1 MRLFDDILRTR
12 HRDNQRHT
20 SGITPIMKLLLYTA
34 LLAAT
39 ATSPAAAQL
48 KLPRLFSDHTVLQ
61 RDRPLHVWGW
71 ARADTNVAVSLHG
84 QRVIAVADRLG
95 RWEAWLKPEAAGG
108 PYVLVVDGGA
118 AEGKVQ
124 VQDVML
130 GDVWFASGQS
140 NMEFPLKGFDG
151 APLKNAAAEIAAAT
165 DPHVRLL
172 RIEHKSSSIPLRD
185 IDATWTTT
193 TPATATDFSAVGYFF
208 AREIAAREHVT
219 VGVIDSTW
227 GGTPADS
234 WVSTEAFATDAT
246 LAPAIDARAR
256 FQQDQA
262 DADLATVAEAR
273 EDAAILASGGKP
285 PTRPWHPP
293 EDAYRP
299 SSLYNAMVAP
309 FTGYGIKGVIWY
321 QGETNS
327 NVARAPYYADLFRG
341 LITDWRHNF
350 AQGAFP
356 FLFAQISS
364 FNSPDEEWGLVRD
377 AQRRALALTNTAM
390 AVTTDVGD
398 PGNVHP
404 GDKQTVAARLA
415 LAARSIAYGERVA
428 YQSPLFRETSG
439 EPGGKRVWFD
449 HAEGLTS
456 RGARVTGFEIAGPD
470 RKFASATARIDGE
483 SVVVTGAISNP
494 RYVRYNWSGVVPG
507 NLFNAAGLPMST
519 FTSEER
525 IQGHLTYP

>member
-1 MRLFDDILRTR
+1 M
-12 HRDNQRHT
+12 
-20 SGITPIMKLLLYTA
+20 MKR
-34 LLAAT
+34 LLAT
-39 ATSPAAAQL
+39 AVFAAVLASPAAAQL
-48 KLPRLFSDHTVLQ
+48 KLPHLFSDHAVLQ
-61 RDRPLHVWGW
+61 RDRPLHIWGW
-71 ARADTNVAVSLHG
+71 AHAGATVAVALHD
-84 QRVIAVADRLG
+84 QRATAIADRLG
-95 RWEAWLKPEAAGG
+95 RWEVWLKPAAAGG
-108 PYVLVVDGGA
+108 PYVLTVDGGA
-118 AEGKVQ
+118 TEGTLRVE
-124 VQDVML
+124 DVML

-165 DPHVRLL
+165 NPRIRLL
-172 RIEHKSSSIPLRD
+172 RIAHKASTLPLRD

-193 TPATATDFSAVGYFF
+193 TPATAIDFSAIGYFF

-234 WVSTEAFATDAT
+234 WVSTDAFATDTA

-256 FQQDQA
+256 FQQDQT
-262 DADLATVAEAR
+262 DADLALVAEAR
-273 EDAAILASGGKP
+273 EDAAIRATGGTP
-285 PTRPWHPP
+285 PSHPWHPP
-293 EDAYRP
+293 EEAYRP

-356 FLFAQISS
+356 FLYAQISS
-364 FNSPDEEWGLVRD
+364 FNSPAEEWGLVRD
-377 AQRRALALTNTAM
+377 AQRRALGLAGTAM

-404 GDKQTVAARLA
+404 ADKQTVAARLA
-415 LAARSIAYGERVA
+415 LAARSVAYGERVA
-428 YQSPLFRETSG
+428 YEGPLFRQASG
-439 EPGGKRVWFD
+439 EPGGMRIWFD
-449 HAEGLTS
+449 HAAGLTS
-456 RGARVTGFEIAGPD
+456 RGAPVTGFEIAGSD
-470 RKFASATARIDGE
+470 RSFVAATATIDGDT
-483 SVVVTGAISNP
+483 VVVAGPVRQP
-494 RYVRYNWSGVVPG
+494 RYVRYNWANVVPG
-507 NLFNAAGLPMST
+507 SLYNAAGLPMST

-525 IQGHLTYP
+525 IQGHMAYP

>member
-1 MRLFDDILRTR
+1 MRFFDDILWLRR
-12 HRDNQRHT
+12 RDSQRRT
-20 SGITPIMKLLLYTA
+20 SGIMPIMKLLLYTA

-48 KLPRLFSDHTVLQ
+48 KLPRLFSDHSVLQ

-71 ARADTNVAVSLHG
+71 ARADANIAVSLHN
-84 QRVIAVADRLG
+84 QRVMAVADRLG
-95 RWEAWLKPEAAGG
+95 RWNAWLKPEAAGG
-108 PYVLVVDGGA
+108 PYVLVVDGGT

-165 DPHVRLL
+165 DPQVRLL

-185 IDATWTTT
+185 IDANWTTT
-193 TPATATDFSAVGYFF
+193 TPATAIDFSAIGYFF

-234 WVSTEAFATDAT
+234 WVSTDALASDAA
-246 LAPAIDARAR
+246 LAPAIDARTR
-256 FQQDQA
+256 FQQDQT
-262 DADLATVAEAR
+262 DADLATIAEAR
-273 EDAAILASGGKP
+273 EDAAIVASGGKP
-285 PTRPWHPP
+285 PPHPWHPP

-364 FNSPDEEWGLVRD
+364 FNPPEEEWGLVRD
-377 AQRRALALTNTAM
+377 AQRRALVLTDTAM
-390 AVTTDVGD
+390 VVTTDVGD

-415 LAARSIAYGERVA
+415 LAARSVAYGERVA
-428 YQSPLFRETSG
+428 YQSPLFRQVSG
-439 EPGGKRVWFD
+439 EPGGKRIWFD

-456 RGARVTGFEIAGPD
+456 RGAAVVGFEIAGPD
-470 RKFASATARIDGE
+470 RRFVPATARIDGE
-483 SVVVTGAISNP
+483 SVVVTGAVSKP
-494 RYVRYNWSGVVPG
+494 SYVRYNWSNVVPG
-507 NLFNAAGLPMST
+507 SLYNAAGLPMST

-525 IQGHLTYP
+525 IRGHLTYP

>member
-1 MRLFDDILRTR
+1 MDNAWPS
-12 HRDNQRHT
+12 HRDSQRRT
-20 SGITPIMKLLLYTA
+20 SGTMPIMKLLLYTA
-34 LLAAT
+34 LLAVI
-39 ATSPAAAQL
+39 ATSPAAAQV
-48 KLPRLFSDHTVLQ
+48 KLPHLFSDHTVLQ
-61 RDRPLHVWGW
+61 RDRPLHIWGW
-71 ARADTNVAVSLHG
+71 ASADANVAISLHG
-84 QRVIAVADRLG
+84 QRVMTVADRLG

-151 APLKNAAAEIAAAT
+151 APLKNAAAEIAAANN
-165 DPHVRLL
+165 PHVRLL
-172 RIEHKSSSIPLRD
+172 RIEHKSSPIPLRD
-185 IDATWTTT
+185 ISATWTTT
-193 TPATATDFSAVGYFF
+193 TPATATDFSAVAYFF

-219 VGVIDSTW
+219 VGIIDSTW

-234 WVSTEAFATDAT
+234 WVSTDAFAADAT
-246 LAPAIDARAR
+246 LAPAIDARGR
-256 FQQDQA
+256 FQQEQT
-262 DADLATVAEAR
+262 DADLALVAEAR
-273 EDAAILASGGKP
+273 EDAATRASGGKP
-285 PTRPWHPP
+285 AARPWHPP
-293 EDAYRP
+293 EEAYRP

-327 NVARAPYYADLFRG
+327 NVTRAPYYADLFRG

-390 AVTTDVGD
+390 VVTTDVGD
-398 PGNVHP
+398 PDNVHP

-415 LAARSIAYGERVA
+415 LAARGVAYGERVV
-428 YQSPLFRETSG
+428 YQSPLFRQASG

-456 RGARVTGFEIAGPD
+456 RGAPVMGFEIAGPD
-470 RKFASATARIDGE
+470 RKFVPATARIDGQ
-483 SVVVTGAISNP
+483 SVVVTGAVSKP
-494 RYVRYNWSGVVPG
+494 SYVRYNWSNVVPG
-507 NLFNAAGLPMST
+507 SLYNAAGLPMST

-525 IQGHLTYP
+525 IQGHLAYP

>member
-1 MRLFDDILRTR
+1 MKRLLA
-12 HRDNQRHT
+12 
-20 SGITPIMKLLLYTA
+20 TA
-34 LLAAT
+34 LLTTALVGAAQS
-39 ATSPAAAQL
+39 APAAAQL
-48 KLPRLFSDHTVLQ
+48 TLPHLFSNHAVLQ

-71 ARADTNVAVSLHG
+71 ASAGAAIAVSLHG
-84 QRVIAVADRLG
+84 QSATAVTDRLG
-95 RWEAWLKPEAAGG
+95 RWEVWLKPEAAGG
-108 PYVLVVDGGA
+108 PYVLTVDGGA
-118 AEGKVQ
+118 AEGTSR

-140 NMEFPLKGFDG
+140 NMEFPLKGFGG

-165 DPHVRLL
+165 DPRVRLL
-172 RIEHKSSSIPLRD
+172 RLEHKGSPIPLRD
-185 IDATWTTT
+185 IDASWTTA
-193 TPATATDFSAVGYFF
+193 TPATAADFSAIGYFF

-246 LAPAIDARAR
+246 LTPAFDARAR
-256 FQQDQA
+256 FQQDQT
-262 DADLATVAEAR
+262 DADLALAAEAR
-273 EDAAILASGGKP
+273 EDAAVRASGGKP
-285 PTRPWHPP
+285 PAHPWHPP
-293 EDAYRP
+293 EEAYRP

-327 NVARAPYYADLFRG
+327 NAARAPYYEALFRA
-341 LITDWRHNF
+341 LITDWRHDF

-364 FNSPDEEWGLVRD
+364 FNSPVEEWGLVRD
-377 AQRRALALTNTAM
+377 AQRRALGLVNTAM

-404 GDKQTVAARLA
+404 SDKQTVAARLA
-415 LAARSIAYGERVA
+415 LAARGVAYGDRVA
-428 YQSPLFRETSG
+428 YQGPLFRQATG
-439 EPGGKRVWFD
+439 EPGGMRVWFD
-449 HAEGLTS
+449 HADGMTS
-456 RGARVTGFEIAGPD
+456 RGAPVIGFEIAGAD
-470 RKFASATARIDGE
+470 RKFIPATARIDGAT
-483 SVVVTGAISNP
+483 VVVTGP
-494 RYVRYNWSGVVPG
+494 VPQLRYVRYGWSNVVTG
-507 NLFNAAGLPMST
+507 SLYNAAGLPMST

-525 IQGHLTYP
+525 IQGHLTFP

>member
-1 MRLFDDILRTR
+1 
-12 HRDNQRHT
+12 
-20 SGITPIMKLLLYTA
+20 MKLLLYAA

-48 KLPRLFSDHTVLQ
+48 KLPRLFSDHGVLQ

-71 ARADTNVAVSLHG
+71 ARADAKIAVSLHN
-84 QRVIAVADRLG
+84 QRMMAVADRLG
-95 RWEAWLKPEAAGG
+95 RWDAWLKPEAAGG

-172 RIEHKSSSIPLRD
+172 RIEHKSSPIPLRD
-185 IDATWTTT
+185 IDANWTTT
-193 TPATATDFSAVGYFF
+193 TPATATDFSAIGYFF
-208 AREIAAREHVT
+208 AREIAARQHVT
-219 VGVIDSTW
+219 VGIIDSTW

-234 WVSTEAFATDAT
+234 WVSTDA
-246 LAPAIDARAR
+246 LASDAA
-256 FQQDQA
+256 
-262 DADLATVAEAR
+262 LATIAEAR
-273 EDAAILASGGKP
+273 EDAAIVASGGKP
-285 PTRPWHPP
+285 PPHPWHPP

-309 FTGYGIKGVIWY
+309 FTDYGIKGVIWY

-364 FNSPDEEWGLVRD
+364 FNSPEEEWGLVRD
-377 AQRRALALTNTAM
+377 AQRRALVLTDTAM
-390 AVTTDVGD
+390 VVTTDVGD

-404 GDKQTVAARLA
+404 ADKQTVAARLA
-415 LAARSIAYGERVA
+415 LAARSVAYGKRVA
-428 YQSPLFRETSG
+428 YQSPLFRQVSG
-439 EPGGKRVWFD
+439 EPGGKRIWFD

-456 RGARVTGFEIAGPD
+456 RGAAVVGFEVAGPD
-470 RKFASATARIDGE
+470 RRFVPATARIDGE
-483 SVVVTGAISNP
+483 SVVVTGAVSKP
-494 RYVRYNWSGVVPG
+494 SYVRYNWSNVVPG
-507 NLFNAAGLPMST
+507 SLFNAAGLPMST

-525 IQGHLTYP
+525 IRGHLTYP